1 MVRRTQVQFSARMI
15 GEARRLKALV
25 DPVREQFAGALRE
38 LSDAEQD
45 SKELKSAKRAA
56 VNRRIETEL
65 RLPFPSGT
73 EGGARPAGAEL
84 RAQGGRRRVQAD
96 RPPEDRGRQ
105 APARRTRGRGD
116 PADHVRGVGRAAH
129 ARLGALHPW
138 PDAGAD
144 ARHAGHGEGAAAHRR
159 PVARHDE
166 ALHPPL
172 QLPAVL
178 GRRDRLH
185 AGSEAP

>member
-1 MVRRTQVQFSARMI
+1 MVRRTQVQFSVRMI

-73 EGGARPAGAEL
+73 EGGLDPLARSYARKAADAVYKQIV
-84 RAQGGRRRVQAD
+84 RQKIAVDKRRPD
-96 RPPEDRGRQ
+96 
-105 APARRTRGRGD
+105 
-116 PADHVRGVGRAAH
+116 GRAAEEIRPITSEVSVAPRTH
-129 ARLGALHPW
+129 GSALFTRGQTQALTLATLGTAKEQQRIDDLSLDTTKRYIHHYNFP
-138 PDAGAD
+138 PFSV
-144 ARHAGHGEGAAAHRR
+144 GETG
-159 PVARHDE
+159 
-166 ALHPPL
+166 
-172 QLPAVL
+172 
-178 GRRDRLH
+178 LH
-185 AGSEAP
+185 AGPEAP